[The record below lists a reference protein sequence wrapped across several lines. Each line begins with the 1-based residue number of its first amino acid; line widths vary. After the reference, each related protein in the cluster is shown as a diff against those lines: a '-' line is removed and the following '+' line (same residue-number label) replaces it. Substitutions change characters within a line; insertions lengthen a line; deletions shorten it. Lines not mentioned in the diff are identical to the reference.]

1 MNAADTGADCG
12 ITLSVIV
19 PVYNEE
25 DGLMELHA
33 RLSSVLSG
41 LGAPTE
47 IVYVNDGSR
56 DRSGEMLR
64 SLAAQ
69 DSRVKSVQ
77 FSRNFGKEAAMTA
90 GLDHASGA
98 AVILMDA
105 DLQDPPELIAEMVR
119 HWQEGADIVLMQRST
134 RLGESWLK
142 RWTARQFYRVMQGIS
157 NVEILPDVGDFRLLS
172 RRAVQAVRSCGERT
186 RFMKGLFSW
195 VGYRQV
201 VLRYERDPR
210 FAGATKWNYWRLWN
224 FALEG
229 ITSFSTAPLKIASY
243 AGFLVALS
251 AFCFG
256 VFVVVRTL
264 LFGDAARGYPT
275 LITVTLFLGGV
286 QLLALGV
293 IGEYLARVFIEVKR
307 RPLYI
312 VDTVDTV
319 ERQPSPHGGPAPQ
332 AREVPARA
340 A

>member
-1 MNAADTGADCG
+1 MNKAGCG
-12 ITLSVIV
+12 SDPDIALSVIV
-19 PVYNEE
+19 PVYNEQE
-25 DGLMELHA
+25 GLPQLHA
-33 RLSSVLSG
+33 RLSEVLSG
-41 LGAPTE
+41 LALRSE

-64 SLAAQ
+64 ELARH
-69 DSRVKSVQ
+69 DPRVKAIQ

-90 GLDHASGA
+90 GIDHAGGA
-98 AVILMDA
+98 AVILIDA
-105 DLQDPPELIAEMVR
+105 DLQDPPEHIGAMV
-119 HWQEGADIVLMQRST
+119 HEWQQGADIVLMQRTT

-142 RWTARQFYRVMQGIS
+142 RWTAKQFYRVMQGIS
-157 NVEILPDVGDFRLLS
+157 DVEILPDVGDFRLLS
-172 RRAVQAVRSCGERT
+172 RRAVEGVRSCGERT

-210 FAGATKWNYWRLWN
+210 FAGETKWNYWRLWN

-243 AGFLVALS
+243 AGFVVALS

-264 LFGDAARGYPT
+264 LFGDEARGYPT

-312 VDTVDTV
+312 VDTVDTADP
-319 ERQPSPHGGPAPQ
+319 RPAGHAGPAAQ
-332 AREVPARA
+332 AREVPSRA